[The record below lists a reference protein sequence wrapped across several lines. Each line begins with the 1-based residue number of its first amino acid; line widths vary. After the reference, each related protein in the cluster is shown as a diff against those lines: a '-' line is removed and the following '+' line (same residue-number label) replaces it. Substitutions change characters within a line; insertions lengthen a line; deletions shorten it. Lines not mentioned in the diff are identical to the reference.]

1 MIDYTKITEEE
12 KDLIWRWARGFE
24 EDTKQE
30 YKFEVL
36 CVAFINQVNNGG
48 LSQWDSNSYSSR
60 AVELAEN
67 LAGAKNL
74 LSRPE
79 DKEIVQ
85 QVLNILQEANK
96 ALETFKEE
104 LESAKNSSYGYD
116 YDDDDVD
123 EYDEEQTAYH
133 NLSESLDPLDSRF
146 YKINDRFSEICQKLF
161 DEVVTPATPE
171 FTSEKAQSRRKP
183 RVKLIGEDAN
193 AFSIM
198 GRVASALRKAGY
210 SQQEINEYQAK
221 SMGGNYGNV
230 LQVAMEYVEV
240 Y

>member
-12 KDLIWRWARGFE
+12 KTSMWAWARGFE
-24 EDTKQE
+24 GTIKQE
-30 YKFEVL
+30 QKFEVL
-36 CVAFINQVNNGG
+36 VVGFINQVNNGG
-48 LSQWDSNSYSSR
+48 LSQWDSNGYSSR

-79 DKEIVQ
+79 DKKIVQ
-85 QVLNILQEANK
+85 EVLNILQEANM
-96 ALETFKEE
+96 ALKTFKEE
-104 LESAKNSSYGYD
+104 IESAKNSSYGYD
-116 YDDDDVD
+116 YDNDDVD
-123 EYDEEQTAYH
+123 EYDEEQAAYD
-133 NLSESLDPLDSRF
+133 NLAEALDPLDSRF
-146 YKINDRFSEICQKLF
+146 YKINDRFSEICEKLF
-161 DEVVTPATPE
+161 DEIVTPMTPE

-183 RVKLIGEDAN
+183 RVKLIGEDGN

-221 SMGGNYGNV
+221 SMGGNYDNV
-230 LQVAMEYVEV
+230 LQVAMEYCEIF
-240 Y
+240 